1 MTNASVV
8 VEGLNVCIAAASGK
22 NTCMKMPKAFSRDE
36 LQIDVEEI
44 ATPEKLAKWKDLN
57 EILHEISQ
65 SSDVEI
71 ANWLEQISLWVWS
84 EIESS
89 QGKIAS
95 LMLSKVPYLD
105 DVYLAQWKKR

>member
-1 MTNASVV
+1 MERTHVWKCQKHFH
-8 VEGLNVCIAAASGK
+8 G
-22 NTCMKMPKAFSRDE
+22 DE

-44 ATPEKLAKWKDLN
+44 ATPEELAKWKDLN

-71 ANWLEQISLWVWS
+71 GNWLEQIALWVWS

-89 QGKIAS
+89 QVKMAS